1 LCSLFFVVCT
11 LVRMDLKQVVNFKMV
26 RADMRSVMA
35 LKDLYLSLGEI
46 HTVHVYTYTY
56 ASDACKLT

>member
-1 LCSLFFVVCT
+1 
-11 LVRMDLKQVVNFKMV
+11 MDLKQVVNFKMV